1 MEGEQNMKC
10 LAIILVLCI
19 PQTGCL
25 AVMAVEAVTDVTI
38 AVVTAPIK
46 VVGGIVDAVT
56 GDDEDGEQED

>member
-1 MEGEQNMKC
+1 MKNLVAISLLC
-10 LAIILVLCI
+10 LS
-19 PQTGCL
+19 QTGCL

>member
-1 MEGEQNMKC
+1 MR
-10 LAIILVLCI
+10 LVSDRRLCAA
-19 PQTGCL
+19 TGCL

-56 GDDEDGEQED
+56 GDDEDSEQED

>member
-1 MEGEQNMKC
+1 M
-10 LAIILVLCI
+10 
-19 PQTGCL
+19 
-25 AVMAVEAVTDVTI
+25 MAVEAVTDVTI

>member
-1 MEGEQNMKC
+1 MKR
-10 LAIILVLCI
+10 LAVILVLCLS
-19 PQTGCL
+19 QTGCL

-56 GDDEDGEQED
+56 GDDEDS